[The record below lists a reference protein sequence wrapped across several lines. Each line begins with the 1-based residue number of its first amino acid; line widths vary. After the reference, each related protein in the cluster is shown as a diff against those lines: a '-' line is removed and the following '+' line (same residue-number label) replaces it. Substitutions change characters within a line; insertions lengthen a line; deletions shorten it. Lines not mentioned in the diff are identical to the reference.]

1 MIVVNFIIGLAIAA
15 SFVGILYGMG
25 KLMIRL
31 SQDFD
36 EDDNPE
42 FIEIILHGLLGF
54 AVVAVCLVGLLL
66 IYILGEYVVNKL
78 Y

>member
-1 MIVVNFIIGLAIAA
+1 MIVVNFLIGLAIAA

-42 FIEIILHGLLGF
+42 FIEIILHGLLGL

-66 IYILGEYVVNKL
+66 IYALGESVVNKL

>member
-1 MIVVNFIIGLAIAA
+1 MIVVNFIIGLVIAA
-15 SFVGILYGMG
+15 SFVGVLYGMG

-42 FIEIILHGLLGF
+42 FIEIILHGLLGL